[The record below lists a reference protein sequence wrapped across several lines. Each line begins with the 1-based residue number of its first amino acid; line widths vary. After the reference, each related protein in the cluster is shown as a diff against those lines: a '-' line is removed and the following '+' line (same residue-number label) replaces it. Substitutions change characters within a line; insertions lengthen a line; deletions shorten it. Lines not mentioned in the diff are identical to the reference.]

1 MMTKRNH
8 WHYLALVVVLT
19 AFLVGFGSGPR
30 PAQALNLS
38 LGGILKG
45 ALKIFGVAYVVKH
58 FGGEINSFINGVL
71 AQHSA
76 KVAGQTK
83 VVPIVR
89 IGAGGTAV
97 GAAQIMGPAVQVK
110 KVSAVA
116 EVEWKPGNVLRA
128 RGLLPVTNVKITDP
142 TKIKG
147 VGGVGVSANI
157 KFPM

>member
-1 MMTKRNH
+1 MIHNKQWRWLT
-8 WHYLALVVVLT
+8 LVVILT
-19 AFLVGFGSGPR
+19 AFLVGFGSGPSNVE
-30 PAQALNLS
+30 ALNL
-38 LGGILKG
+38 GGALKG
-45 ALKIFGVAYVVKH
+45 ALKIFGIAFVVKQ
-58 FGGEINSFINGVL
+58 FGGQINSFINSVL

-128 RGLLPVTNVKITDP
+128 RGLFPVTNVKITDP

-157 KFPM
+157 KLPL

>member
-1 MMTKRNH
+1 MIHNRQWRWLT
-8 WHYLALVVVLT
+8 LVVILT
-19 AFLVGFGSGPR
+19 AFLVGFGSGPSSVE
-30 PAQALNLS
+30 ALNLS
-38 LGGILKG
+38 GALKG
-45 ALKIFGVAYVVKH
+45 ALKIFGIGYVVTQ
-58 FGGEINSFINGVL
+58 FGGQINSFINSVL

-116 EVEWKPGNVLRA
+116 ELEWKPGNVLRA
-128 RGLLPVTNVKITDP
+128 RGLFPVTDVKITDP

-157 KFPM
+157 KLPL

>member
-1 MMTKRNH
+1 MIHNRQWRWLT
-8 WHYLALVVVLT
+8 LVVVLT
-19 AFLVGFGSGPR
+19 AFLVGFGSGPSSVE
-30 PAQALNLS
+30 ALS
-38 LGGILKG
+38 LGGVLEG
-45 ALKIFGVAYVVKH
+45 ALKIFGIGYVVKQ
-58 FGGEINSFINGVL
+58 FGGQINSFINTVL

-76 KVAGQTK
+76 KTAGQTK

-97 GAAQIMGPAVQVK
+97 GAAQVMGPAVQVK

-128 RGLLPVTNVKITDP
+128 RALFPVSNVKITDP

-157 KFPM
+157 KLPL

>member
-1 MMTKRNH
+1 MIRNKR
-8 WHYLALVVVLT
+8 WRWLTLVVVLT
-19 AFLVGFGSGPR
+19 AFLVGFGSGTNTVG
-30 PAQALNLS
+30 ALNL
-38 LGGILKG
+38 GGMLQG
-45 ALKIFGVAYVVKH
+45 ALKIFGIAYVVKQ
-58 FGGEINSFINGVL
+58 FGGQIDSFINTVL

-89 IGAGGTAV
+89 VGEGGAAV
-97 GAAQIMGPAVQVK
+97 GAAQVMGPAVQVE

-116 EVEWKPGNVLRA
+116 ELEWKPGNVLRA

-147 VGGVGVSANI
+147 VGGVGISANI
-157 KFPM
+157 KFPL

>member
-1 MMTKRNH
+1 MIHNRRWRWLT
-8 WHYLALVVVLT
+8 LVVILT
-19 AFLVGFGSGPR
+19 AFLVGFGSGPSSVE
-30 PAQALNLS
+30 ALS
-38 LGGILKG
+38 LGGALKG
-45 ALKIFGVAYVVKH
+45 ALQIFGIAFVVKQ

-89 IGAGGTAV
+89 IGEGGTAV

>member
-1 MMTKRNH
+1 MIHNRRWRWLT
-8 WHYLALVVVLT
+8 LVVVLI
-19 AFLVGFGSGPR
+19 AFLVGFGSGPSSVE
-30 PAQALNLS
+30 ALNL
-38 LGGILKG
+38 GGVLKG
-45 ALKIFGVAYVVKH
+45 ALKIFGIAYVVKQ
-58 FGGEINSFINGVL
+58 FGGQINSLINDVL

-76 KVAGQTK
+76 ETAGQTK

-89 IGAGGTAV
+89 IGEGGVAV
-97 GAAQIMGPAVQVK
+97 GAAQVMGPAQQVE

-128 RGLLPVTNVKITDP
+128 RGLLPITNVKITDP

>member
-1 MMTKRNH
+1 MIHNRQWRWLT
-8 WHYLALVVVLT
+8 LVVILT
-19 AFLVGFGSGPR
+19 AFLVGFGSGPSSVE
-30 PAQALNLS
+30 ALNL
-38 LGGILKG
+38 GG
-45 ALKIFGVAYVVKH
+45 ALQGALQIFGIAYVVKQ
-58 FGGEINSFINGVL
+58 FGGQINSFINDVL

-76 KVAGQTK
+76 KIAGQTK

-97 GAAQIMGPAVQVK
+97 GAAQIMGPAVQVN

-128 RGLLPVTNVKITDP
+128 RGLFPVTDVKITDP

-157 KFPM
+157 KLPL

>member
-1 MMTKRNH
+1 MIHNKQWRWLT
-8 WHYLALVVVLT
+8 LVVVLT
-19 AFLVGFGSGPR
+19 AFLVGFGSGISSVG
-30 PAQALNLS
+30 ALNL
-38 LGGILKG
+38 GGALKG
-45 ALKIFGVAYVVKH
+45 ALKIFGIAFVVKQ
-58 FGGEINSFINGVL
+58 FGGEINSFINDML

-83 VVPIVR
+83 VVPIVH

-147 VGGVGVSANI
+147 VEGVGVSANI
-157 KFPM
+157 KFPL

>member
-1 MMTKRNH
+1 MIHNRRWRWLT
-8 WHYLALVVVLT
+8 LVVILT
-19 AFLVGFGSGPR
+19 AFLVGFGSGPSSVE
-30 PAQALNLS
+30 ALNLV
-38 LGGILKG
+38 GALKG
-45 ALKIFGVAYVVKH
+45 ALKIFGIAFVVKQ

-76 KVAGQTK
+76 KAAGQTK
-83 VVPIVR
+83 VVPIIR

-128 RGLLPVTNVKITDP
+128 RGLFPVTNVKITDP

-157 KFPM
+157 KMPL